1 MVSTG
6 GSGGGPGPPSAAA
19 AVRWLQARR
28 CGQLRGAGNGNSAAG
43 PRAAAGEG
51 AAGNGRGG
59 GRDVEGRVA
68 PPGLCRLCAPGG
80 RCDRR
85 GVHPQRPL
93 VGFFFRETLQL
104 TQTAAPALLVK
115 VCAPLVDA
123 LRRPRGFG
131 SPGEHGRTST
141 TTKGTE

>member
-59 GRDVEGRVA
+59 GMWKEG
-68 PPGLCRLCAPGG
+68 LH
-80 RCDRR
+80 RR
-85 GVHPQRPL
+85 GS
-93 VGFFFRETLQL
+93 VGSVLPVGAVTDEASIPNGPSWAFSLG
-104 TQTAAPALLVK
+104 
-115 VCAPLVDA
+115 
-123 LRRPRGFG
+123 RRF
-131 SPGEHGRTST
+131 S
-141 TTKGTE
+141 